1 MLRRWPKAFNISK
14 IFSISLK
21 KKKPADSWIK
31 YSQFLRLRAQSEA
44 LFGWKVAQL
53 GPLRDRHLSAFLCEG
68 VSGDLSECQLFYGKG
83 SQSQK
88 KPAIQSHWKYNIEAF
103 SWNVAIYS
111 CHTTLSKWNH
121 ILCQTSK
128 DIITWKLFLLPWCM
142 VTSRLPQTLENLLWD
157 CCWKTNTGSKVVFS
171 ISLRETFSYK

>member
-1 MLRRWPKAFNISK
+1 MLAPGRTPIPRGSP
-14 IFSISLK
+14 SLLAAGK
-21 KKKPADSWIK
+21 MEWEDSSTGQQTWTPMLMP
-31 YSQFLRLRAQSEA
+31 STS
-44 LFGWKVAQL
+44 GWKVAQL

-88 KPAIQSHWKYNIEAF
+88 KPAIQSHWKYNIEAL

-142 VTSRLPQTLENLLWD
+142 VTSSLPQT
-157 CCWKTNTGSKVVFS
+157 
-171 ISLRETFSYK
+171 